1 MNRWIRMATGAGICL
16 IATIL
21 AGKVAKT
28 YCEYKETTEIMQKA
42 LEEENA
48 WLQGDKPR
56 IAITFDDGP
65 NKIYTPMLLDGL
77 KERNVKA
84 TFFIIGKKIEGNE
97 EIIKRMVVEGHLLGN
112 HTYSHVQLT
121 RLTSGEA
128 RKEIELTC
136 EKLNEVCGVWPQYV
150 RAPFGSWD
158 EELECDTEL
167 FPVSWTVDTMDWTTK
182 NVDQIVQRGIKGIKE
197 NDIILLHDNY
207 KTSVEAALRIID
219 ILQKRGYEFV
229 TVEELILE

>member
-1 MNRWIRMATGAGICL
+1 MNRWIRLTTGACICL
-16 IATIL
+16 IAIVL

-28 YCEYKETTEIMQKA
+28 YCEYKQTTEIMQNA
-42 LEEENA
+42 LDEENA
-48 WLQGDKPR
+48 WFQGDKPK

-65 NKIYTPMLLDGL
+65 NEIYTPMLLDGL

-97 EIIKRMVVEGHLLGN
+97 ELIKRMVQEGHLLGN

-121 RLTSGEA
+121 RLTTGEA
-128 RKEIELTC
+128 CQEIDQMC
-136 EKLNEVCGVWPQYV
+136 EKLYDVSGVWPQYV

-158 EELECDTEL
+158 EELECNTEL
-167 FPVSWTVDTMDWTTK
+167 FSVGWTIDTLDWTTK
-182 NVDQIVQRGIKGIKE
+182 NVNKIVQRGVKGIKE

-207 KTSVEAALRIID
+207 KTSIQAALRIID
-219 ILQKRGYEFV
+219 VLQEKGYEFV
-229 TVEELILE
+229 TVEELILD